1 MPVNFLFVVLP
12 LLSVD
17 FFTQEQQNL
26 KEVIDE
32 IQWYSFWMYR
42 EYAELITKNF
52 CMVNQQLLFLKEK
65 IQDINSAIFFNLS
78 EAVLKLP
85 TSIITT
91 LKVDEFGYVWFFVER
106 PRQQLNEFEREFPT
120 RMDYFR
126 KGKDHSLQIMGKA
139 WIVTDPEELAMA
151 IDLSDEVKQKAVST
165 LELEATKRN
174 INGHFETRET
184 VKISGHSLF

>member
-1 MPVNFLFVVLP
+1 
-12 LLSVD
+12 
-17 FFTQEQQNL
+17 
-26 KEVIDE
+26 
-32 IQWYSFWMYR
+32 MYR

-91 LKVDEFGYVWFFVER
+91 LKVDEFGYVWFFLER

-126 KGKDHSLQIMGKA
+126 KGKDYSLQIMGKA
-139 WIVTDPEELAMA
+139 WIV
-151 IDLSDEVKQKAVST
+151 
-165 LELEATKRN
+165 
-174 INGHFETRET
+174 
-184 VKISGHSLF
+184 